1 MDINFGMI
9 YCHTKESC
17 MGTAKIAITIEKSTL
32 SRLDKL
38 VEEKKYPN
46 RSRAIQEIIEDK
58 IQRLESRRLEEEC
71 EKLDPAEE
79 KSFAEEGIALEANE
93 WPKY

>member
-1 MDINFGMI
+1 
-9 YCHTKESC
+9 

-32 SRLDKL
+32 SRLDRL

-46 RSRAIQEIIEDK
+46 RSRAIREIIEDK
-58 IQRLESRRLEEEC
+58 IQRFERCRLEEEC

-79 KSFAEEGIALEANE
+79 KVFAEEGMSSEAE
-93 WPKY
+93 VWPEY

>member
-1 MDINFGMI
+1 MDIGFGMI
-9 YCHTKESC
+9 YYHTKESC

-32 SRLDKL
+32 SRLDRL

-46 RSRAIQEIIEDK
+46 RSRAVQEIIEDK
-58 IQRLESRRLEEEC
+58 LKKLERNRLKVEC

-79 KSFAEEGIALEANE
+79 KAFAEEGIGSEAQE
-93 WPKY
+93 WPEY